1 MKKQEITAAV
11 LSLFQID
18 REDPVRQETWPLAP
32 PPKRTSTSRKMDIN
46 TGSRGPFVPEIKP
59 V

>member
-18 REDPVRQETWPLAP
+18 REDPVRQETSPLAP
-32 PPKRTSTSRKMDIN
+32 PPKRTSLLTHQS
-46 TGSRGPFVPEIKP
+46 VQP
-59 V
+59 VAILSILLLKLLY